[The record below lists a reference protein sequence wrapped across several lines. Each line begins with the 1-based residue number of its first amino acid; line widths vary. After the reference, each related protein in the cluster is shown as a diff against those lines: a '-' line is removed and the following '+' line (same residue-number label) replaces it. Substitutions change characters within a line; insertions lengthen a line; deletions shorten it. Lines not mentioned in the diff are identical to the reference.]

1 MNQAST
7 DPINAMRKQKV
18 EPAIADLPHHLVEA
32 WPRATSPALD
42 VSENL
47 VMPSTTTRVF
57 DQIDLLDLGT
67 LVPFAYPNVDRRYGR
82 ISQNRGT

>member
-18 EPAIADLPHHLVEA
+18 EPALADLPHHLVET
-32 WPRATSPALD
+32 WPRATGPALD

-47 VMPSTTTRVF
+47 VMPSTTIRVF

-67 LVPFAYPNVDRRYGR
+67 LIAFAYPSVDRR
-82 ISQNRGT
+82 